1 MRWSAV
7 KKPTGVMIGLAKSQT
22 EDYHLGAGSQG
33 GEVEGGLTQI
43 DSDRFNLHGLG
54 NDPIAAIEHL
64 ILR

>member
-1 MRWSAV
+1 
-7 KKPTGVMIGLAKSQT
+7 MIGLAKSQT
-22 EDYHLGAGSQG
+22 EFYHLGAGSQG